1 LPPAERLHRAQDVI
15 RSGYALRP
23 DVAVLVA
30 AVLSGCDET
39 GCDETGCDE
48 TGDPL
53 EMLSARLHAACT
65 PRVGVPLQPML
76 AKPCTSIVD
85 AIKMLR
91 GAAGGMVSGAPAES
105 VSHVSPASK
114 WVAAEHKY
122 DGQRAQVHRSA
133 DGTITLFSRKLDAMT
148 AKYPDVVEAIRQSV
162 RTARPF
168 VADAE
173 IVPMQVPRLEAGEA
187 ATAATAEAGEAAAAP
202 SGDVAAPGVPVE
214 SHLGTFQSLSTRKR
228 KNVTTANAAATSVPV
243 RLVLFDLLM
252 LGDESLLARPLS
264 ERRALLHAEFTPIPN
279 AVSFAMATDLDLGV
293 EGVGGGGGG
302 GGGGDGGGGD
312 GGAKDAP
319 CVLEAALL
327 RAVADGCEGLLLKR
341 LDHPYQPSWGTRR
354 SDAWVKCK
362 KDCTSARSPVPLQ
375 SPLHSQPCHPLCHV
389 SVCSQTLRGWATRST
404 WCPSAAG
411 VGRGARSAGCRRG

>member
-1 LPPAERLHRAQDVI
+1 VI

-39 GCDETGCDE
+39 GCDEFGCDGA
-48 TGDPL
+48 GDPL

-187 ATAATAEAGEAAAAP
+187 ATAEAGEAAAAT

-302 GGGGDGGGGD
+302 GDGNCGGGDGNGGD

-319 CVLEAALL
+319 RVLEAALL

-375 SPLHSQPCHPLCHV
+375 SPLHSQPCHSLCHAP
-389 SVCSQTLRGWATRST
+389 VCSQTLRGWATRST
-404 WCPSAAG
+404 
-411 VGRGARSAGCRRG
+411 